1 MAAPLDF
8 LQRMAYLMDFS
19 GDLYGEVAV
28 VQFVAF
34 LRSERQFAG
43 LDELKD
49 QLQVDIAHAR
59 AAVAT
64 HLQ

>member
-1 MAAPLDF
+1 
-8 LQRMAYLMDFS
+8 
-19 GDLYGEVAV
+19 

>member
-1 MAAPLDF
+1 VNAEHSL
-8 LQRMAYLMDFS
+8 LEAYLMDFS

-34 LRSERQFAG
+34 LRSERQFSG
-43 LDELKD
+43 IDELKD

-59 AAVAT
+59 AAVST